1 MSCASGDGGTG
12 SVSVTTIDGSSSSGR
27 EAEGARDDGGVG
39 STADSVAFLFFL
51 ERISFAASESGA
63 SRRGSWGVE
72 AAMGRADDV
81 GGVMGM
87 GMKGVLGRTDGAA
100 GAEMV
105 DVSTLTGARGVWAG

>member
-12 SVSVTTIDGSSSSGR
+12 SVSVTTIDGSSTSGR
-27 EAEGARDDGGVG
+27 VAEGASDDGGVG
-39 STADSVAFLFFL
+39 SVAVSVAFLFFL
-51 ERISFAASESGA
+51 DRNFLVASPSGA

-87 GMKGVLGRTDGAA
+87 GTKGVLGRTDGAA

-105 DVSTLTGARGVWAG
+105 GGSTLTGARGV